1 MKIPRAWHGG
11 LSMAAAARVSILWL
25 CGVASSS
32 LGSTNA
38 VSICPYPE
46 GKPSAVAF
54 TFDDGIVEHDLVGAV
69 ELEKRGWRGTFNII
83 ASAPGK
89 RPTILSWEQIADLAR
104 RGHEIANHSMTHPN
118 IAGLLKTAKYEKAAE
133 ETAGARDVI
142 AAHAGV
148 VPRTFCYPG
157 NVRTDESD
165 RFVEQS
171 HLIAQ
176 PGDRIGVGAWTGPA
190 DADYAARVVAEPG
203 RFSVFVFHGLMPD
216 SAGWAPFKDASTFTR
231 LLDGIKA
238 KEADVHVGTFVEVA
252 AYIRRRDHA
261 KLMPLADACSWNAKD
276 ATVCQLELDPAYGA
290 FAGSLFLRCEADG
303 VSEVRVNGKVVVTT
317 ERDGCL
323 VFVAQTGDV
332 VALRH
337 VPKGNSNGIEEAE

>member
-11 LSMAAAARVSILWL
+11 LSMAAAARVSVLWL

-83 ASAPGK
+83 ASAPGT

-157 NVRTDESD
+157 NARTDESD

-176 PGDRIGVGAWTGPA
+176 PGDRIGV
-190 DADYAARVVAEPG
+190 
-203 RFSVFVFHGLMPD
+203 
-216 SAGWAPFKDASTFTR
+216 
-231 LLDGIKA
+231 KA

-261 KLMPLADACSWNAKD
+261 KLVPLADACSWNAKD
-276 ATVCQLELDPAYGA
+276 ATVCQIELDPAYGA

>member
-1 MKIPRAWHGG
+1 MKISRTWRGG
-11 LSMAAAARVSILWL
+11 PSVAVAVWISVFWL
-25 CGVASSS
+25 CGVASAS

-83 ASAPGK
+83 ASAPGT
-89 RPTILSWEQIADLAR
+89 RPTILSWERIADLAQ

-118 IAGLLKTAKYEKAAE
+118 IAGLLKTAKFEKAAE

-142 AAHAGV
+142 AVHAGV
-148 VPRTFCYPG
+148 IPRTFCYPG

-165 RFVEQS
+165 RFVEKS

-176 PGDRIGVGAWTGPA
+176 PGDRIGVGAWTGSA

-216 SAGWAPFKDASTFTR
+216 SVGWAPFKDASTFTR
-231 LLDGIKA
+231 LLDGIKSR
-238 KEADVHVGTFVEVA
+238 EADVYVGTFVEVA
-252 AYIRRRDHA
+252 AYIRRRDYA
-261 KLMPLADACSWNAKD
+261 KLVSLADACSWNAKD
-276 ATVCQLELDPAYGA
+276 TAVCQLELDPAFGA
-290 FAGSLFLRCEADG
+290 FAGPLFLRCSASG
-303 VSEVRVNGKVVVTT
+303 VSEVRVNGKIVESVRQR
-317 ERDGCL
+317 ESL
-323 VFVAQTGDV
+323 VFSAQTGDV
-332 VALRH
+332 IAFRTSPETRVHRDEQ
-337 VPKGNSNGIEEAE
+337 PK